1 MQLITIILQY
11 PELLPQDLRPW
22 LRGCRQNIKEAKM
35 EIRNIETFVSA
46 VETGSFSAAA
56 DVLGYT
62 QSTVTVHVKQL
73 EDEFGVL
80 LFERIGKHV
89 HLTEEGRRFYSYALD
104 ILNEV
109 KQAASAMKP
118 DSEPKGLLRL
128 GSVNSLSQL
137 QLPGLLLTLHRKFPK
152 ISVEVESEAPPLLFD
167 MLRHNELDLLYLL
180 GGGPLP
186 DDMTSVYEHSEPL
199 HFVVSS
205 SHPLAKK
212 KSVTLRDLAECEFVT
227 TQKTAS
233 TLKKDFGAA
242 GYSFSPFITAG
253 TTDLLLQIASES
265 DAVTFLLDFASR
277 HYEEIGKV
285 KRLNVPEVSEHYITK
300 IIYHKNKWVSPQMQA
315 FISLL

>member
-1 MQLITIILQY
+1 
-11 PELLPQDLRPW
+11 
-22 LRGCRQNIKEAKM
+22 M

-46 VETGSFSAAA
+46 VENGSFSAAA

-80 LFERIGKHV
+80 LFERIGKKV

-104 ILNEV
+104 ILKEV
-109 KQAASAMKP
+109 KEAAEAMQP

-137 QLPGLLLTLHRKFPK
+137 QLPGLLLELHRKYPK
-152 ISVEVESEAPPLLFD
+152 ITVAVESEAPPMLFE

-186 DDMTSVYEHSEPL
+186 DDMICVYEHKEPL
-199 HFVVSS
+199 HFVVSQD
-205 SHPLAKK
+205 HPLAKK
-212 KSVTLRDLAECEFVT
+212 KKVTLSDLSTFEFVT
-227 TQKTAS
+227 TQKTAA
-233 TLKKDFGAA
+233 TLKRDFAAA
-242 GYSFSPFITAG
+242 GFDFEPFITAG
-253 TTDLLLQIASES
+253 TTDLLLQMASES
-265 DAVTFLLDFASR
+265 DAVTFLLDFASQ
-277 HYEEIGKV
+277 HYVDIGRV
-285 KRLNVPEVSEHYITK
+285 RRLSVPEVDEHYVTK
-300 IIYHKNKWVSPQMQA
+300 MIYHRNKWVSPQMQA

>member
-1 MQLITIILQY
+1 
-11 PELLPQDLRPW
+11 
-22 LRGCRQNIKEAKM
+22 M

-46 VETGSFSAAA
+46 VENGSFSAAA

-80 LFERIGKHV
+80 LFERIGKKV

-104 ILNEV
+104 ILKEV
-109 KQAASAMKP
+109 KEAAEAMQP

-137 QLPGLLLTLHRKFPK
+137 QLPGLLLELHRKYPK
-152 ISVEVESEAPPLLFD
+152 ITVAVESEAPPMLFE

-186 DDMTSVYEHSEPL
+186 DDMISVYEHKEPL
-199 HFVVSS
+199 HFVVSQD
-205 SHPLAKK
+205 HPLAKK
-212 KSVTLRDLAECEFVT
+212 KKVTLSDLSTFEFVT
-227 TQKTAS
+227 TQKTAA
-233 TLKKDFGAA
+233 TLKRDFAAA
-242 GYSFSPFITAG
+242 GFDFEPFITAG
-253 TTDLLLQIASES
+253 TTDLLLQMASES
-265 DAVTFLLDFASR
+265 DAVTFLLDFASQ
-277 HYEEIGKV
+277 HYVDIGRV
-285 KRLNVPEVSEHYITK
+285 RRLSVPEVDEHYVTK
-300 IIYHKNKWVSPQMQA
+300 MIYHRNKWVSPQMQA